1 MNKEK
6 RIPDEVIK
14 EIKSKIDIVSF
25 ISRETELKRIG
36 NTYKGVCTKCNKHSL
51 TVYPETKSYY
61 CFSCSKGGDVIAYI
75 KDTKNIGYKDAV
87 SVALSQIE
95 DDRIKKRKTAGNE
108 KLVERAKMYLK
119 LLSDGVHP
127 VTGIELTQDS
137 VFLDEKVK
145 KCFSFISQ
153 ILDDYIELSSKIE
166 FEGAFNQEFSEDYL
180 NNFKTKDN

>member
-51 TVYPETKSYY
+51 TVYPETKSYF
-61 CFSCSKGGDVIAYI
+61 CFYCSKGGDVIDYI
-75 KDTKNIGYKDAV
+75 KDTRNIGYKEALK
-87 SVALSQIE
+87 VALCQVDENTVNREKTVGNIE
-95 DDRIKKRKTAGNE
+95 
-108 KLVERAKMYLK
+108 LVERAKMYLK

-166 FEGAFNQEFSEDYL
+166 FEGDFNQEFSEDYL